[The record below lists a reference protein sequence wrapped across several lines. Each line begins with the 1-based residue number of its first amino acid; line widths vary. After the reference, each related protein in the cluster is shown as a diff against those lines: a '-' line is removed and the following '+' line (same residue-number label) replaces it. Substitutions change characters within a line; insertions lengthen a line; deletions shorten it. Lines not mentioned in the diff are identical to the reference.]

1 MQFDKKMNYLKI
13 LKSKFGIELFLLGN
27 EAVTRGALE
36 SGINVYTYYPGTPS
50 SEVGE
55 IFTNIFSESRMN
67 WVESSI
73 NEKVAI
79 EVAGAAYARGATAM
93 VGMKNVGLSVASDAF
108 FALAT
113 TRPKN
118 ENSALVVLVAD
129 DPQQYS
135 SAVEMD
141 SRYYL
146 KLFKVPA
153 LEPSNP
159 QECLEYTK
167 HAFEISRELKLP
179 VILRLVTM
187 VAHARSNV
195 KIGEI
200 IQSKIE
206 ERFDLSPEINV
217 ASRLYFLDLKQDQI
231 YNRMSRALL
240 LSEDSPLNRTENE
253 DISNDFDLGI
263 ITSGVSYNYV
273 FEALEFINLKAP
285 ILKLGFINPL
295 PEKKIVA
302 FLKQLKQVLV
312 VEENDPY
319 IETDVLAIA
328 QKNGIQ
334 TKIHGKDPF
343 SYSRENSFLN
353 FVGELN
359 PTEVALALIKITNLT
374 PRINLN
380 QIKSKNY
387 KTVRRKPM
395 LCPGCPYGTIGYA
408 LKKADKKLKSDYGKE
423 IYYFQD
429 IGCYTLLSFPPY
441 SFANVKYCM
450 GSSIALAQGVA
461 HTNKSLNIAII
472 GDGTFF
478 HSGIPALLN
487 GIHNKAPILV
497 LILNNGWIGM
507 TGQQPH
513 PGSDIR
519 HYEEGKSKKKIDIN
533 KFLMGTGANVS
544 VIKRQEHIEGNYSDR
559 LKDLIYEKGCQVL
572 EKRDI
577 QVIVIEDEC
586 IQKFN
591 QRNPLE
597 IRHVDE
603 GLCTNCGICYNQ
615 FYCSALNEKDDKA
628 HINSN
633 ECLGCGTCE
642 DICPNNAILGGDS
655 DECQ

>member
-1 MQFDKKMNYLKI
+1 MDYLKI
-13 LKSKFGIELFLLGN
+13 LKNEFGEELFLLGN
-27 EAVTRGALE
+27 EAVARGALE

-55 IFTNIFSESRMN
+55 IFTRIFKEARVN
-67 WVESSI
+67 WVESSV
-73 NEKVAI
+73 NEKIAI
-79 EVAGAAYARGATAM
+79 EVAGAAYARGAKAM
-93 VGMKNVGLSVASDAF
+93 VGMKNVGLNVASDAL
-108 FALAT
+108 FALVT

-118 ENSALVVLVAD
+118 ESSSMVVLVAD

-146 KLFKVPA
+146 KLLKIPA

-159 QECLEYTK
+159 QECLDYTK

-195 KIGEI
+195 KLGEI
-200 IQSKIE
+200 TYSEIDE
-206 ERFDLSPEINV
+206 GFDLSPEVNV
-217 ASRLYFLDLKQDQI
+217 ASRLYFLDLKRDQI
-231 YNRMSRALL
+231 YNRMNRALKM
-240 LSEDSPLNRTENE
+240 SENSSLNRIEYENV
-253 DISNDFDLGI
+253 SNDFDLGI
-263 ITSGVSYNYV
+263 ITSGVSYSYV
-273 FEALEFINLKAP
+273 LETLDFLEIKAP

-295 PEKKIVA
+295 PERKIVT
-302 FLKQLKQVLV
+302 FLKQFKQVFI
-312 VEENDPY
+312 VEENDAY
-319 IETDVLAIA
+319 IETEVLAIA
-328 QKNGIQ
+328 QKNGIH

-343 SYSRENSFLN
+343 SYSNKSASLN

-359 PTEVALALIKITNLT
+359 PTEVALALIKLTNLT
-374 PRINLN
+374 PKINLN
-380 QIKSKNY
+380 QIKDKRY
-387 KTVRRKPM
+387 ETLGRRPI
-395 LCPGCPYGTIGYA
+395 LCPGCPYGTVGYA
-408 LKKADKKLKSDYGKE
+408 LKKAVKKLKSDLGKE
-423 IYYFQD
+423 IYFYQD

-461 HTNKSLNIAII
+461 HTDDSLNMAII

-497 LILNNGWIGM
+497 LLLVNGWIGM

-519 HYEEGKSKKKIDIN
+519 YYQEGSFKKQIDLEN
-533 KFLMGTGANVS
+533 FLQGTGANIS
-544 VIKRQEHIEGNYSDR
+544 VVKRRERNEVKYPDR
-559 LKDLIYEKGCQVL
+559 LKDIIYEKGRDVL

-577 QVIVIEDEC
+577 HVIVIEDEC
-586 IQKFN
+586 IQKYN
-591 QRNPLE
+591 QRSTLE
-597 IRHVDE
+597 VRYVDE

-615 FYCSALNEKDDKA
+615 FYCSALNEKGDKA

-633 ECLGCGTCE
+633 ECLGCGICE
-642 DICPNNAILGGDS
+642 EICPTRAILGGDNN
-655 DECQ
+655 EY

>member
-1 MQFDKKMNYLKI
+1 MDYAKI
-13 LKSKFGIELFLLGN
+13 LESQAGEELFLLGN
-27 EAVTRGALE
+27 TAIVRGALE

-55 IFTNIFSESRMN
+55 IFIELFRKSSLS
-67 WVESSI
+67 WVENSL

-79 EVAGAAYARGATAM
+79 EVAGAAYARGAKVM
-93 VGMKNVGLSVASDAF
+93 VGMKNVGLNVASDAF
-108 FALAT
+108 FALVT
-113 TRPKN
+113 TRPIN
-118 ENSALVVLVAD
+118 NTSSMVVLVAD

-146 KLFKVPA
+146 KLLKIPA

-159 QECLEYTK
+159 QECLEFIK
-167 HAFEISRELKLP
+167 HAFKISMELKIP

-195 KIGEI
+195 KIGELKR
-200 IQSKIE
+200 SKIDE
-206 ERFDLSPEINV
+206 SFDLSPEVNV
-217 ASRLYFLDLKQDQI
+217 ASRLYFLELKQDQI
-231 YNRMSRALL
+231 YNRLNRALL
-240 LSEDSPLNRTENE
+240 LSENSSLNRIENE
-253 DISNDFDLGI
+253 DYSNDFDLGI
-263 ITSGVSYNYV
+263 ITSGVSYSYV
-273 FEALEFINLKAP
+273 LEALDFLNLKAP
-285 ILKLGFINPL
+285 VLKLGFINPL
-295 PEKKIVA
+295 PEKKVVR
-302 FLKQLKQVLV
+302 FLKQFKQVLV
-312 VEENDPY
+312 VEENDAY

-461 HTNKSLNIAII
+461 HTDESLNIAII

-519 HYEEGKSKKKIDIN
+519 HYEEGKSKKKIDMN

-544 VIKRQEHIEGNYSDR
+544 VIQRQEHIEGNYSDR
-559 LKDLIYEKGCQVL
+559 LKDLIYEKGRQVL

-577 QVIVIEDEC
+577 QIIVIEDEC

-642 DICPNNAILGGDS
+642 DICPNNAIVGVDN
-655 DECQ
+655 DE

>member
-1 MQFDKKMNYLKI
+1 MDFAKI
-13 LKSKFGIELFLLGN
+13 LQGQAGEELFLLGN
-27 EAVTRGALE
+27 TAIVRGALE

-55 IFTNIFSESRMN
+55 IFTELYKKSSLS
-67 WVESSI
+67 WVESSL

-79 EVAGAAYARGATAM
+79 EVAGAAYARGARVM
-93 VGMKNVGLSVASDAF
+93 VGMKNVGLNVASDAL

-118 ENSALVVLVAD
+118 RNSGMVVLVAD

-146 KLFKVPA
+146 KLLKIPA
-153 LEPSNP
+153 LEPSSP
-159 QECLEYTK
+159 QECLEFIK
-167 HAFEISRELKLP
+167 RAFKISMELKIP

-200 IQSKIE
+200 KLSKTDE
-206 ERFDLSPEINV
+206 SFDLSPEVNV
-217 ASRLYFLDLKQDQI
+217 ASRLYFLELKQDQI
-231 YNRMSRALL
+231 YNRMNRALI
-240 LSEDSPLNRTENE
+240 LSENSSLNRVKNE
-253 DISNDFDLGI
+253 DASNVFGLGI
-263 ITSGVSYNYV
+263 ITSGVSYSYV
-273 FEALEFINLKAP
+273 LEALEFLNIKAP
-285 ILKLGFINPL
+285 VLKIGFINPL
-295 PEKKIVA
+295 PERKIVR
-302 FLKQLKQVLV
+302 FVKQFKQVFV
-312 VEENDPY
+312 VEENDAY
-319 IETDVLAIA
+319 IETEVLAIA
-328 QKNGIQ
+328 QKNGIK

-343 SYSRENSFLN
+343 SYSKENSFLN

-359 PTEVALALIKITNLT
+359 PTKVALALIKITNIT
-374 PRINLN
+374 PEINLN
-380 QIKSKNY
+380 QIKSENY

-408 LKKADKKLKSDYGKE
+408 LKKAEKELKSDYGKE
-423 IYYFQD
+423 IYYYQD

-461 HTNKSLNIAII
+461 HTDYGLNIAII

-513 PGSDIR
+513 PGSDIL
-519 HYEEGKSKKKIDIN
+519 HYRGGDSKEKIDIN
-533 KFLMGTGANVS
+533 KFLLGTGANVS
-544 VIKRQEHIEGNYSDR
+544 VIQHQENVEGNYPNR
-559 LKDLIYEKGCQVL
+559 LKDLIYQKGRQVL
-572 EKRDI
+572 EKRNL

-597 IRHVDE
+597 LRYVDE
-603 GLCTNCGICYNQ
+603 GLCTNCSICHNQ
-615 FYCSALNEKDDKA
+615 FYCSALNEKDGKA

-633 ECLGCGTCE
+633 ECLGCGICE
-642 DICPNNAILGGDS
+642 DLCPNNAILGGNNDG
-655 DECQ
+655 

>member
-1 MQFDKKMNYLKI
+1 MEYAKI
-13 LKSKFGIELFLLGN
+13 LKGQPSEELFLLGN
-27 EAVTRGALE
+27 EAIARAALE

-55 IFTNIFSESRMN
+55 IFITLFKEARLK

-79 EVAGAAYARGATAM
+79 EVAGAAYARGAKAM
-93 VGMKNVGLSVASDAF
+93 VGMKNVGLNVASDPL

-113 TRPKN
+113 THPNNK
-118 ENSALVVLVAD
+118 NSAMVVLVAD

-146 KLFKVPA
+146 KLLKIPA

-167 HAFEISRELKLP
+167 LAFEISRELKIP

-200 IQSKIE
+200 IQSEIHE
-206 ERFDLSPEINV
+206 SFNLSPEVNV

-231 YNRMSRALL
+231 YNRMNRALIM
-240 LSEDSPLNRTENE
+240 SENSSLNRLEDENV
-253 DISNDFDLGI
+253 SNDFDLGI
-263 ITSGVSYNYV
+263 ITSGVSYSYV
-273 FEALEFINLKAP
+273 LEALETLNIKAP

-302 FLKQLKQVLV
+302 FLKQFKQVFV
-312 VEENDPY
+312 VEENDAY
-319 IETDVLAIA
+319 IETEVLAIA
-328 QKNGIQ
+328 QKNGVQ

-343 SYSRENSFLN
+343 SYSKESSLLN

-359 PTEVALALIKITNLT
+359 PTQVALALIKITNLK
-374 PRINLN
+374 PKINLK
-380 QIKSKNY
+380 QIKDKRYENIS
-387 KTVRRKPM
+387 RRPL

-408 LKKADKKLKSDYGKE
+408 LKKAIEKWKSNLGKK
-423 IYYFQD
+423 IYFFQD

-461 HTNKSLNIAII
+461 HTDDSLNIAII

-478 HSGIPALLN
+478 HSGIPALIN
-487 GIHNKAPILV
+487 GVHNIAPILV
-497 LILNNGWIGM
+497 IILDNGWIGM

-513 PGSDIR
+513 PGSDTR
-519 HYEEGKSKKKIDIN
+519 YYQGGNTKKKIN
-533 KFLMGTGANVS
+533 LEQFLYGTGANIS
-544 VIKRQEHIEGNYSDR
+544 VIKRYKRNEGKFTDR
-559 LKDLIYEKGCQVL
+559 LMDLIYEKGRCVL

-577 QVIVIEDEC
+577 HIVVIEDEC
-586 IQKFN
+586 IQKFF
-591 QRNPLE
+591 QRNKLE
-597 IRHVDE
+597 IRYVDG
-603 GLCTNCGICYNQ
+603 GLCSNCGICYNQ
-615 FYCSALNEKDDKA
+615 FYCSALNGKDDTA

-633 ECLGCGTCE
+633 ECLGCGICE
-642 DICPNNAILGGDS
+642 EICPNNAILGGDNN
-655 DECQ
+655 EYK

>member
-1 MQFDKKMNYLKI
+1 MEDIKI
-13 LKSKFGIELFLLGN
+13 VKGQVGEELFLLGN
-27 EAVTRGALE
+27 AAIVRGALE

-55 IFTNIFSESRMN
+55 IFTKIFKNVGIN

-73 NEKVAI
+73 NEKVAL
-79 EVAGAAYARGATAM
+79 EVAGAAYARGAKAM
-93 VGMKNVGLSVASDAF
+93 VGMKNVGLNVASDPF

-118 ENSALVVLVAD
+118 ENSAIVVLVAD

-146 KLFKVPA
+146 KLLKIPA

-167 HAFEISRELKLP
+167 CAFEISRELKIP
-179 VILRLVTM
+179 VIIRLVTM

-195 KIGEI
+195 KLG
-200 IQSKIE
+200 KLVPPKLDKT
-206 ERFDLSPEINV
+206 FDLSPEVNV

-231 YNRMSRALL
+231 YNRMNRALVK
-240 LSEDSPLNRTENE
+240 SENSSLNWIENE
-253 DISNDFDLGI
+253 NATNIFSLGI

-273 FEALEFINLKAP
+273 IEALDFLDLKAP

-302 FLKQLKQVLV
+302 FLKQFKQVFV
-312 VEENDPY
+312 VEENDAY
-319 IETDVLAIA
+319 LETQVLAIA
-328 QKNGIQ
+328 QKNGVQ

-343 SYSRENSFLN
+343 SYSKKYSVLN

-359 PTEVALALIKITNLT
+359 PTEVALALMKITNLT
-374 PRINLN
+374 PKINLK
-380 QIKSKNY
+380 QIKAKKY
-387 KTVRRKPM
+387 ETVRRRPV

-408 LKKADKKLKSDYGKE
+408 LKKVVKRLKSKTGKE
-423 IYYFQD
+423 IYFYQD

-441 SFANVKYCM
+441 FFANVKYCM
-450 GSSIALAQGVA
+450 GSSIALAQGVT
-461 HTNKSLNIAII
+461 HTDDSLNIAII

-497 LILNNGWIGM
+497 LILYNGWIGM

-513 PGSDIR
+513 PGSDNR
-519 HYEEGKSKKKIDIN
+519 YYQDGSFKENIN
-533 KFLMGTGANVS
+533 LEKLLQGTGANIS
-544 VIKRQEHIEGNYSDR
+544 VIKRRERNGGKYSER
-559 LKDLIYEKGCQVL
+559 LDDLIYEKSLIVV
-572 EKRDI
+572 EKREMH
-577 QVIVIEDEC
+577 VIVIEDEC
-586 IQKFN
+586 IQKYN
-591 QRNPLE
+591 QRNAMDVMW
-597 IRHVDE
+597 VDK

-615 FYCSALNEKDDKA
+615 FNCPALNEKSDKA
-628 HINSN
+628 YINSS
-633 ECLGCGTCE
+633 ECLGCGICE
-642 DICPNNAILGGDS
+642 EICPNNAILGGDNN
-655 DECQ
+655 E

>member
-1 MQFDKKMNYLKI
+1 MENVKLLTGQPGEQF
-13 LKSKFGIELFLLGN
+13 FLLGN
-27 EAVTRGALE
+27 EAIVRGALE

-55 IFTNIFSESRMN
+55 IFTTIFKTLRMN

-79 EVAGAAYARGATAM
+79 EIAGAAYARGAKAM
-93 VGMKNVGLSVASDAF
+93 VGMKNVGLNVASDAF

-118 ENSALVVLVAD
+118 INSAMVVLVAD

-146 KLFKVPA
+146 KLLKIPS

-167 HAFEISRELKLP
+167 YAFEISRELKIP

-200 IQSKIE
+200 IQSEIDD
-206 ERFDLSPEINV
+206 RFDLSPEVNV

-231 YNRMSRALL
+231 YNRMNQALL
-240 LSEDSPLNRTENE
+240 MSENSSLNRVEYK
-253 DISNDFDLGI
+253 DSSNDFNLGI
-263 ITSGVSYNYV
+263 ITSGVSYSYIL
-273 FEALEFINLKAP
+273 EALEFLNIKAP
-285 ILKLGFINPL
+285 VLKLGFINPL
-295 PEKKIVA
+295 PERKIVA
-302 FLKQLKQVLV
+302 FLKQFRQVFI
-312 VEENDPY
+312 VEENDAY
-319 IETDVLAIA
+319 IETEVLAIA

-343 SYSRENSFLN
+343 SYSKESSILS
-353 FVGELN
+353 FVGELT
-359 PTEVALALIKITNLT
+359 PTEVALALTKITNVK
-374 PRINLN
+374 PKINLD
-380 QIKSKNY
+380 QIKNKKY
-387 KTVRRKPM
+387 ETVRRKPM
-395 LCPGCPYGTIGYA
+395 LCPGCPYGTVGYA
-408 LKKADKKLKSDYGKE
+408 LKKAVTKLKSDLGKN
-423 IYYFQD
+423 IYFYQD

-461 HTNKSLNIAII
+461 HTDDSLNIAII

-497 LILNNGWIGM
+497 LILDNGWIGM

-513 PGSDIR
+513 PGSDTR
-519 HYEEGKSKKKIDIN
+519 YYQEGNSKKKIN
-533 KFLMGTGANVS
+533 LEKFLLGTGANIS
-544 VIKRQEHIEGNYSDR
+544 VIKRREGNNEKYHDR
-559 LKDLIYEKGCQVL
+559 LKDLIYEKS
-572 EKRDI
+572 RDI
-577 QVIVIEDEC
+577 LENRDIHVIVIEDEC

-591 QRNPLE
+591 QRNTLE
-597 IRHVDE
+597 IWQVDE
-603 GLCTNCGICYNQ
+603 GLCTNCGECYNQ
-615 FYCSALNEKDDKA
+615 FNCSALIKRDDKA
-628 HINSN
+628 HINSS
-633 ECLGCGTCE
+633 ECLGCGICE
-642 DICPNNAILGGDS
+642 ILCPNNAISGGD
-655 DECQ
+655 

>member
-1 MQFDKKMNYLKI
+1 MEDIKI
-13 LKSKFGIELFLLGN
+13 VKGQVGEELFLLGN
-27 EAVTRGALE
+27 AAIVRGALE

-55 IFTNIFSESRMN
+55 IFTKIFKNVGIN

-73 NEKVAI
+73 NEKVAL
-79 EVAGAAYARGATAM
+79 EVAGAAYARGAKAM
-93 VGMKNVGLSVASDAF
+93 VGMKNVGLNVASDPF

-118 ENSALVVLVAD
+118 ENSAIVALVAD

-146 KLFKVPA
+146 KLLKIPA

-159 QECLEYTK
+159 QECLEFTK
-167 HAFEISRELKLP
+167 CAFEISRELKIP
-179 VILRLVTM
+179 VIIRLVTM

-195 KIGEI
+195 KLG
-200 IQSKIE
+200 KLVPPKLDKT
-206 ERFDLSPEINV
+206 FDLSPEVNV

-231 YNRMSRALL
+231 YNRMNRALVK
-240 LSEDSPLNRTENE
+240 SENSSLNWIENE
-253 DISNDFDLGI
+253 NATNIFSLGI

-273 FEALEFINLKAP
+273 IEALDFLDLKAP

-302 FLKQLKQVLV
+302 FLKQFKQVFV
-312 VEENDPY
+312 VEENDAY
-319 IETDVLAIA
+319 LETQVLAIA
-328 QKNGIQ
+328 QKNGVQ

-343 SYSRENSFLN
+343 SYSKKYSVLN

-359 PTEVALALIKITNLT
+359 PTEVALALMKITNLT
-374 PRINLN
+374 PKINLK
-380 QIKSKNY
+380 QIKAKKY
-387 KTVRRKPM
+387 ETVRRRPV

-408 LKKADKKLKSDYGKE
+408 LKKVVKRLKSKTGKE
-423 IYYFQD
+423 IYFYQD

-441 SFANVKYCM
+441 FFANVKYCM
-450 GSSIALAQGVA
+450 GSSIALAQGVT
-461 HTNKSLNIAII
+461 HTDDSLNIAII

-497 LILNNGWIGM
+497 LILYNGWIGM

-513 PGSDIR
+513 PGSDNR
-519 HYEEGKSKKKIDIN
+519 YYQDGSFKENIN
-533 KFLMGTGANVS
+533 LEKLLQGTGANIS
-544 VIKRQEHIEGNYSDR
+544 VIKRRERNGGKYSER
-559 LKDLIYEKGCQVL
+559 LDDLIYEKSLSVV
-572 EKRDI
+572 EKREMH
-577 QVIVIEDEC
+577 VIVIEDEC
-586 IQKFN
+586 IQKYN
-591 QRNPLE
+591 QRNAMDVMW
-597 IRHVDE
+597 VDE

-615 FYCSALNEKDDKA
+615 FNCPALNEKSDKA
-628 HINSN
+628 YINSS
-633 ECLGCGTCE
+633 ECLGCGICE
-642 DICPNNAILGGDS
+642 EICPNNAILGGDNN
-655 DECQ
+655 E